1 MSEPTCIDLRE
12 WCKAHRYRWHFEE
25 SYLAE
30 KPENRGDG
38 RWYVEVLCKHGLI
51 YPHGGNTLLA
61 YASRGSKRHIAKL
74 AGVEHHQTDGD
85 AEVFRFPAE
94 RLDEVAAILKPR
106 QKRSYS
112 PEELERK
119 RERLRVA
126 REHKKSLTGTRQES
140 PETPQGV
147 VLMNDQGL
155 THSPPF
161 GASLCVETPIQ
172 PFITDARSY

>member
-61 YASRGSKRHIAKL
+61 YANRGVKRHIAGL
-74 AGVEHHQTDGD
+74 GLEHHQTDGD
-85 AEVFRFPAE
+85 NEVFRFPAE
-94 RLDEVAAILKPR
+94 RLDEVAAILKP
-106 QKRSYS
+106 KRLGGSAKLTA
-112 PEELERK
+112 EQLANLREGRNRLEKQRDRK
-119 RERLRVA
+119 
-126 REHKKSLTGTRQES
+126 S
-140 PETPQGV
+140 V
-147 VLMNDQGL
+147 V
-155 THSPPF
+155 
-161 GASLCVETPIQ
+161 
-172 PFITDARSY
+172 